1 MREIKREEKVFSKN
15 KLTSDFHI
23 EVERIQGGLSVFVY
37 GVTSVRAFSKEEVH
51 LRSGKSS
58 VRVRGSELSISVYDG
73 KAVEILGKV
82 LGIDFV

>member
-1 MREIKREEKVFSKN
+1 
-15 KLTSDFHI
+15 
-23 EVERIQGGLSVFVY
+23 
-37 GVTSVRAFSKEEVH
+37 VRAFSKEEVH